1 MSDVIAKPTRVSRE
15 GVLLIKSFEGFRP
28 RAVARSDGQW
38 VIGYGHTRSA
48 REGARVTE
56 AEAELLMQYDLL
68 PVVKAVDQHVRVPL
82 NQHQFD
88 ALASFAF
95 SIGADRFA
103 ASDVV
108 QQLNAGAAQQAAA
121 SMSQWSDEAAAEK
134 PTRRRSAEH
143 ALFNAAPGA
152 PVTLANLLAAPLPSP
167 FETPQ
172 PALAAVEGVLDDA
185 VAPFPAQD
193 ATQDAGKTETA
204 PLAEATYTA
213 TAVGPVVGVAPLLA
227 ADAAVADTP
236 IVAAND
242 VHDPLIATPADP
254 SPAFSAAEAS
264 SVVLT
269 APGLS
274 SSATAVPSDAQ
285 AETPAIASIDP
296 ALSALDP
303 DFTPPDQAL
312 GVRDVVARAKASRR
326 AGWGEVA
333 TFLIM
338 GALGMLSL
346 GVAMAAFRR
355 ASLSNSGDTATVAW
369 VLAVIAVA
377 CIGVSG
383 YNLYRRW
390 GRPDR
395 D

>member
-1 MSDVIAKPTRVSRE
+1 MSDVLAKPTRVSRE

-28 RAVARSDGQW
+28 RAALRGDGRW

-48 REGARVTE
+48 RDGATVSE

-68 PVVKAVDQHVRVPL
+68 PVVRAVIDHVRVPL

-95 SIGADRFA
+95 SIGAERFA

-108 QQLNAGAAQQAAA
+108 AQLNAGSARQAAA
-121 SMSQWSDEAAAEK
+121 TMSAWADEAAAEK

-152 PVTLANLLAAPLPSP
+152 PVTLADLLAAPLPSP
-167 FETPQ
+167 FETTQ
-172 PALAAVEGVLDDA
+172 EALPAVDGALDEA
-185 VAPFPAQD
+185 VAPFPVASEV
-193 ATQDAGKTETA
+193 AA
-204 PLAEATYTA
+204 PLAEATYA
-213 TAVGPVVGVAPLLA
+213 AKAVGPLADVAPLA
-227 ADAAVADTP
+227 SAAVETGP

-242 VHDPLIATPADP
+242 VHDPLVAEPTATAP
-254 SPAFSAAEAS
+254 SEFAPAEAS

-269 APGLS
+269 APGL
-274 SSATAVPSDAQ
+274 A
-285 AETPAIASIDP
+285 AETVAPAAADP
-296 ALSALDP
+296 ALTALDP

-312 GVRDVVARAKASRR
+312 GVRDTLARAKATRR
-326 AGWGEVA
+326 AGLGELI
-333 TFLIM
+333 TFFAM
-338 GALGMLSL
+338 GALGMVSL
-346 GVAMAAFRR
+346 GVAAAAFQR
-355 ASLSNSGDTATVAW
+355 ASATRSGDTATVAW
-369 VLAVIAVA
+369 VLALIAVA
-377 CIGVSG
+377 CIGVSA

>member
-56 AEAELLMQYDLL
+56 TEAELLMQYDLL

-108 QQLNAGAAQQAAA
+108 QQLNAGAAPQAAA
-121 SMSQWSDEAAAEK
+121 SMSQWADDAAAEK

-152 PVTLANLLAAPLPSP
+152 PVTLADLLAAPLPSP

-172 PALAAVEGVLDDA
+172 PALPAVEGALDDA

-193 ATQDAGKTETA
+193 VGQDAAKAETA
-204 PLAEATYTA
+204 PLAEATYAA
-213 TAVGPVVGVAPLLA
+213 TAVGPIVGVAPLLA
-227 ADAAVADTP
+227 GDAAGADTP

-242 VHDPLIATPADP
+242 VHEPLIATPADP
-254 SPAFSAAEAS
+254 SPAFAAAEAS

-274 SSATAVPSDAQ
+274 SSAAVQ
-285 AETPAIASIDP
+285 AETPAAASIDP

-303 DFTPPDQAL
+303 DFTPPEQAV

>member
-121 SMSQWSDEAAAEK
+121 SMSQWADAAAAEK

-152 PVTLANLLAAPLPSP
+152 PVTLADLLAAPLPSP

-172 PALAAVEGVLDDA
+172 PALPAVEGALDDT

-193 ATQDAGKTETA
+193 IAQDAAKAETA
-204 PLAEATYTA
+204 PLAEATYAT
-213 TAVGPVVGVAPLLA
+213 TAVGPIVGVAPLLA
-227 ADAAVADTP
+227 GDAAGADTP

-242 VHDPLIATPADP
+242 VHEPLIATPTDP
-254 SPAFSAAEAS
+254 SPAFAAAEAS

-274 SSATAVPSDAQ
+274 SSAAVPSDAQ
-285 AETPAIASIDP
+285 AETPAAASIDP

-312 GVRDVVARAKASRR
+312 GVREVVARAKASRR

>member
-108 QQLNAGAAQQAAA
+108 QQLNAGAAPQAAA
-121 SMSQWSDEAAAEK
+121 SMSQWADDAAAEK

-152 PVTLANLLAAPLPSP
+152 PVTLADLLAAPLPSP

-172 PALAAVEGVLDDA
+172 PALPAVEGALDDA

-193 ATQDAGKTETA
+193 VGQDAAKAETA
-204 PLAEATYTA
+204 PLAEATYAA
-213 TAVGPVVGVAPLLA
+213 TAVGPIVGVAPLLA
-227 ADAAVADTP
+227 GDAAGADTP

-242 VHDPLIATPADP
+242 VHEPLIATPTDP
-254 SPAFSAAEAS
+254 SPAFAAAEAS

-269 APGLS
+269 TPGLS
-274 SSATAVPSDAQ
+274 SSAAAPSGVQ
-285 AETPAIASIDP
+285 TETPAAASTDP

-312 GVRDVVARAKASRR
+312 GVREVVARAKASRR